1 MKFIEDEFGGILRR
15 GKSDFLRLFLH
26 INVTGFLIGFLCF
39 IFLDGKFFFVE
50 DLMVEVLRF

>member
-1 MKFIEDEFGGILRR
+1 MEFIEDEFGGIVRG

-26 INVTGFLIGFLCF
+26 VDVSGFLIWFLCF
-39 IFLDGKFFFVE
+39 IFLDGRFFFIE